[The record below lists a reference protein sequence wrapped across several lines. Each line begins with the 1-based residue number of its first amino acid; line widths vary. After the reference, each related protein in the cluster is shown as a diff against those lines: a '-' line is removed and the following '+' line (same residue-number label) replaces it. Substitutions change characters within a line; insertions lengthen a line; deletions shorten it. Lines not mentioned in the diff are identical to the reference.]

1 MNEYRIRSLALATLY
16 TLCGFITLHAQEVDL
31 YLGQTDSIY
40 SETLS
45 EQRPFVV
52 RVPSDHASSGK
63 QYTTLY
69 MLDGNSSGMSH
80 AISAAAKLGLL
91 NELIIV
97 GIANTDRD
105 RDMMP
110 LSAESYPVAVPGAA
124 NFLAFIGD
132 ELIPQIEKQYPCN
145 GQRVLRGQSLSG
157 LFTMYALL
165 SSPELFHGYIGNSA
179 GWYGDMD
186 TFFSDLTDVAFK
198 QPERFTGR
206 VIFMANSLT
215 DPLDPHQQMHGHM
228 NSFFEKLD
236 AVFSKK
242 MNYKYVTYDAYGHV
256 PYPTLYDGLR
266 YVAESSKLFQPTIVA
281 VAGKQ

>member
-1 MNEYRIRSLALATLY
+1 MNDYRIRSLALATLY
-16 TLCGFITLHAQEVDL
+16 TLCSFITLHAQEVDI
-31 YLGQTDSIY
+31 YLGQTDSIF

-69 MLDGNSSGMSH
+69 MLDGNSSGMLH
-80 AISAAAKLGLL
+80 AISAASKLGLL
-91 NELIIV
+91 NDIIIV

-110 LSAESYPVAVPGAA
+110 LSAVSYPEAVPGAA

-132 ELIPQIEKQYPCN
+132 ELIPYVEQKYPCN

-179 GWYGDMD
+179 GWYGDMG

-206 VIFMANSLT
+206 VIFMANSLM
-215 DPLDPHQQMHGHM
+215 DPLDPHQQVHRNM
-228 NSFFEKLD
+228 NSFSQKLGE
-236 AVFSKK
+236 VFSNKL
-242 MNYKYVTYDAYGHV
+242 NYKYVTYDAYGHV
-256 PYPTLYDGLR
+256 PYPALYDGLR
-266 YVAESSKLFQPTIVA
+266 YVAQSSKLFQPTVA
-281 VAGKQ
+281 AVTDKQ